1 MRGVSDLKK
10 YTHKNIFNI
19 FFRSENGI
27 SNKACQLMVHRIEC
41 AIVISL
47 LFQMFIDPISSDL
60 VSFCLL
66 QISIQE
72 FRTSFQNMLFLFL
85 INLLVNS
92 KPRLIKSF
100 ILVYIVSKIDTYF
113 EVLTIKRQIQV
124 DF

>member
-1 MRGVSDLKK
+1 
-10 YTHKNIFNI
+10 
-19 FFRSENGI
+19 
-27 SNKACQLMVHRIEC
+27 
-41 AIVISL
+41 
-47 LFQMFIDPISSDL
+47 MFVDHISSDL

-113 EVLTIKRQIQV
+113 EVLTIKRQI
-124 DF
+124 